1 MTGKGWQKRAPGMV
15 GAIALLCLAT
25 VVQAEVRVTD
35 FQGRTVTLE
44 KPAERIIA
52 LAPHIVENAYSA
64 GAGDKL
70 VAAVNY
76 SDFPPEAK
84 DLPQLGGYKA
94 VSVEAIVALKP
105 DLVLVWRSG
114 NGDTLLRQLERLGLT
129 VYVDEPRTLEDVAR
143 AVRDIGV
150 LAGSEPEAT
159 ENARAFTRRL
169 EGLRAEYSG
178 QSPVTVLYQ
187 VWNQPLQ
194 TLNGEHLVS
203 DVIRLCG
210 GRNAYADAEPIAPK
224 INMET
229 VLERDPHAIVASG
242 MGDNRPEWLDEWKE
256 WPGLTAV
263 KQDNLFFVPPDLIQ
277 RHTFRI
283 LDGAELLCR
292 HLSTA
297 RRRLSAP

>member
-1 MTGKGWQKRAPGMV
+1 MTGNRVQKRVLGGVLAV
-15 GAIALLCLAT
+15 WCVAIF
-25 VVQAEVRVTD
+25 VQAARAEVQVTD
-35 FQGRTVTLE
+35 FRGETVALE
-44 KPAERIIA
+44 KPAERIVA

-76 SDFPPEAK
+76 SDYPPAAK
-84 DLPQLGGYKA
+84 KLPQLGGYKA

-105 DLVLVWRSG
+105 DLVLAWRSG
-114 NGDTLLRQLERLGLT
+114 NGDTLIRQLERLGLT

-143 AVRDIGV
+143 SVEAIGV
-150 LAGSEPEAT
+150 LAGTEGEAK
-159 ENARAFTRRL
+159 EAARAFTGRL
-169 EGLRAEYSG
+169 EALRGQYSDRT
-178 QSPVTVLYQ
+178 PVTVLYQ

-224 INMET
+224 INMES
-229 VLERDPHAIVASG
+229 VLERDPQAIVASG
-242 MGDNRPEWLDEWKE
+242 MGNERPDWLDDWKE
-256 WPGLTAV
+256 WPGLSAV
-263 KQDNLFFVPPDLIQ
+263 EEDHLFFVPPDLIQ

-283 LDGAELLCR
+283 LDGAELLCG
-292 HLSTA
+292 HLSAA
-297 RRRLSAP
+297 RD

>member
-1 MTGKGWQKRAPGMV
+1 MGKGMQKSALGMA
-15 GAIALLCLAT
+15 GAIVLSCLAL
-25 VVQAEVRVTD
+25 VARAEIQVTD

-44 KPAERIIA
+44 EPAERIIA

-76 SDFPPEAK
+76 SDYPPAAK
-84 DLPQLGGYKA
+84 ELPQLGGYKA

-105 DLVLVWRSG
+105 DLVLMWHSG

-129 VYVDEPRTLEDVAR
+129 VYVDEPRTLEDVTR

-150 LAGSEPEAT
+150 LAGTESEAT
-159 ENARAFTRRL
+159 ENARAFTQRL
-169 EGLRAEYSG
+169 AGLRAEYSD
-178 QSPVTVLYQ
+178 QSPVSVLYQ

-224 INMET
+224 INMES
-229 VLERDPHAIVASG
+229 VLARDPQAIVASG
-242 MGDNRPEWLDEWKE
+242 MGDKRPEWLDEWKE

-263 KQDNLFFVPPDLIQ
+263 KQNNLFFVPPDLIQ

-283 LDGAELLCR
+283 LDGAELLCG

-297 RRRLSAP
+297 RRRLNAP

>member
-1 MTGKGWQKRAPGMV
+1 MQRSAFGVAW
-15 GAIALLCLAT
+15 AIALWHLAT
-25 VVQAEVRVTD
+25 LTQVAHADVQVTD

-44 KPAERIIA
+44 QPAERIVA
-52 LAPHIVENAYSA
+52 LAPHIVENAFSA

-76 SDFPPEAK
+76 SDYPPAAK
-84 DLPQLGGYKA
+84 ELPQLGGYKA
-94 VSVEAIVALKP
+94 VSVEAVVALKP

-114 NGDTLLRQLERLGLT
+114 NGDTLIRQLERMGLT
-129 VYVDEPRTLEDVAR
+129 VFVDEPRTLEDVAR
-143 AVRDIGV
+143 SVQAIGV
-150 LAGSEPEAT
+150 LAGTEGEA
-159 ENARAFTRRL
+159 EEAARVFTRRL
-169 EGLRAEYSG
+169 EGLRGEYSDRP
-178 QSPVTVLYQ
+178 PVTVLYQ

-224 INMET
+224 INMES
-229 VLERDPHAIVASG
+229 VLERDPQAIVASG
-242 MGDNRPEWLDEWKE
+242 MGDERPEWLDEWKE

-297 RRRLSAP
+297 RG